1 MYMMQKIILSI
12 SLATSLSVMVNPSIA
27 GKLYRFPDENG
38 VPTLSRNLPPAASQ
52 KGYDILD
59 DQTFRLIEHV
69 EPALTAEQI
78 IELEREIKRQK
89 QLEADTLRQAI
100 LSQEQAA
107 IEQKQ
112 LARQQQQQA
121 INDQNL
127 LASYATEQDLI
138 AARDENINHR
148 QLRLV
153 EITEKQSQLKQKQL
167 NLQQQA
173 ADLELSGK
181 EISANLQN
189 RLDATQQEIE
199 NNINMSKNLNEEIA
213 HLTEKYAADLTRLH
227 ELLKANN
234 HAEEN

>member
-1 MYMMQKIILSI
+1 MMIQKIII
-12 SLATSLSVMVNPSIA
+12 FTSLAISLSVMVSPTVA
-27 GKLYRFPDENG
+27 GKLYRFPNENG

-69 EPALTAEQI
+69 EPALSPEQI
-78 IELEREIKRQK
+78 IELEREIKKQK
-89 QLEADTLRQAI
+89 QLEEEAQRQALI
-100 LSQEQAA
+100 DQEQAA

-112 LARQQQQQA
+112 SARQQQQQT

-138 AARDENINHR
+138 AAKNKSINHR

-153 EITEKQSQLKQKQL
+153 EVSDKQSQLKQKQL

-173 ADLELSGK
+173 ADQELSGK
-181 EISANLQN
+181 GISANLQN
-189 RLDATQQEIE
+189 SLDNSQQEIE
-199 NNINMSKNLNEEIA
+199 NNSNMSKQLNEEIVQ
-213 HLTEKYAADLTRLH
+213 LTEKYAADLTRLR
-227 ELLKANN
+227 ELLSAKNN
-234 HAEEN
+234 AVEN